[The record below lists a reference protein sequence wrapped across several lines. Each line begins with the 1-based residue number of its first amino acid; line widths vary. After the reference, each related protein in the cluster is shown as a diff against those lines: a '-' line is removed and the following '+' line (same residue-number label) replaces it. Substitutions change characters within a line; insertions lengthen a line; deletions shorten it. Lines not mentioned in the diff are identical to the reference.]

1 MDSEV
6 KLQQFTKTE
15 NNIENG
21 GHDNPSFNQGDISP
35 VLREEKLTVSVQK
48 VDPTSPVASKYLES
62 NKLNNDL
69 QEDNSDEDDD
79 NEDSDDDGGACC
91 RGVKRMQVALYH
103 AYERHK
109 RTLWNLVYAVLFV
122 LYVAYV
128 VYSVMFRFGDEGSWR
143 LVICSSIATLYLG
156 YCLIESFF
164 GERVKPSYFWK
175 RLEKPVRQKIQH
187 WIRMILSVLLAI
199 GAIVYIVIYIA
210 METPENLVS
219 LGGLAVFI
227 LLFYLFSHNPSK
239 VKWQPVFGGVIIQ
252 FYFALIILRWDVGYQ
267 AFQWLGDRITEF
279 LAYTD
284 NGAKFVFG
292 NSFQDHFFAFKVLP
306 VIIFFSSFVSVCY
319 YLGIMQFLIRN
330 LARFIAGVMRN
341 NDPRSLFCVEG

>member
-1 MDSEV
+1 M
-6 KLQQFTKTE
+6 
-15 NNIENG
+15 
-21 GHDNPSFNQGDISP
+21 
-35 VLREEKLTVSVQK
+35 
-48 VDPTSPVASKYLES
+48 DPTSPVASKYLES

-69 QEDNSDEDDD
+69 QEDNSDENDD

-143 LVICSSIATLYLG
+143 LVICSSIAALYLG

-187 WIRMILSVLLAI
+187 W
-199 GAIVYIVIYIA
+199 
-210 METPENLVS
+210 
-219 LGGLAVFI
+219 
-227 LLFYLFSHNPSK
+227 
-239 VKWQPVFGGVIIQ
+239 
-252 FYFALIILRWDVGYQ
+252 
-267 AFQWLGDRITEF
+267 
-279 LAYTD
+279 
-284 NGAKFVFG
+284 
-292 NSFQDHFFAFKVLP
+292 
-306 VIIFFSSFVSVCY
+306 
-319 YLGIMQFLIRN
+319 
-330 LARFIAGVMRN
+330 
-341 NDPRSLFCVEG
+341 